1 MAKMR
6 SIANFVIHNLKL
18 GGRSY
23 DPKALEKFTPE
34 EQAKLIKEYKD
45 SLGLDASSLPT
56 PELFDLLL
64 KTRFKELRDF
74 SQVSAIKGALDSK
87 EEDVIHSLA
96 EVDSEI
102 KEALEPKGELD
113 RITEI
118 KKEMANIAAEISA
131 NVGSKYHPR
140 AMVDTLHKLQAE
152 AVEAVRK
159 QQEEEK
165 KILTEKFD
173 DHAFQSKLN
182 TAFKFSD
189 TQRDIFKKDL
199 LGALEESHKKQI
211 EEFEKAIKEPVTK
224 MHAAVARENRR
235 VSYLA
240 TLYKHNEAM
249 KQVIDELH
257 NEKSHD
263 KTVGVTIGPDG
274 DRISAKLKDIDI
286 YDIPTLETVTG
297 RKVHV
302 DKDNK
307 TFHIE
312 FPRRAWALLSP
323 LNREGKKYYNSADD
337 LMAQDILSVVGAV
350 RATGANSINLNAE
363 HPNQETALEIAR
375 KGFEQSRY
383 VGFDEKKIKVTVNGK
398 VMTVDELFKDAP
410 QLKQNIDAQAATAAK
425 ERAEIRARS
434 EPKKEKTVTEFRQNV
449 SDGRQKADAEAKA
462 EAEAE
467 AKAKVAAEAAAAG
480 TTGPVVH

>member
-45 SLGLDASSLPT
+45 SLGLDASSLPN

-165 KILTEKFD
+165 KEK
-173 DHAFQSKLN
+173 
-182 TAFKFSD
+182 
-189 TQRDIFKKDL
+189 
-199 LGALEESHKKQI
+199 EE
-211 EEFEKAIKEPVTK
+211 
-224 MHAAVARENRR
+224 
-235 VSYLA
+235 
-240 TLYKHNEAM
+240 
-249 KQVIDELH
+249 
-257 NEKSHD
+257 
-263 KTVGVTIGPDG
+263 
-274 DRISAKLKDIDI
+274 
-286 YDIPTLETVTG
+286 
-297 RKVHV
+297 KV
-302 DKDNK
+302 
-307 TFHIE
+307 
-312 FPRRAWALLSP
+312 
-323 LNREGKKYYNSADD
+323 
-337 LMAQDILSVVGAV
+337 
-350 RATGANSINLNAE
+350 
-363 HPNQETALEIAR
+363 
-375 KGFEQSRY
+375 
-383 VGFDEKKIKVTVNGK
+383 
-398 VMTVDELFKDAP
+398 
-410 QLKQNIDAQAATAAK
+410 
-425 ERAEIRARS
+425 
-434 EPKKEKTVTEFRQNV
+434 KKEKILWLLL
-449 SDGRQKADAEAKA
+449 
-462 EAEAE
+462 
-467 AKAKVAAEAAAAG
+467 
-480 TTGPVVH
+480 